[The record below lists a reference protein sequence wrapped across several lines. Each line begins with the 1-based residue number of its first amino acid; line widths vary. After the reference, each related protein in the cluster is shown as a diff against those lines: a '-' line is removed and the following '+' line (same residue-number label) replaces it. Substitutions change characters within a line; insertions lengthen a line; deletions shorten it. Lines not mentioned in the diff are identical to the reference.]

1 MTACGINMPPSIDGH
16 DGHGRPRIWRV
27 CVDPMMMLITLALL
41 VGLVVPNILLRP
53 TRTAVGALV
62 LMVAGVACLVIAK
75 TSLWR
80 QGIWTSWGS
89 RRMTKRYAILYK
101 WAWAGIGMGLLL
113 LLLTW
118 RLTV

>member
-1 MTACGINMPPSIDGH
+1 MSWSIYGRD
-16 DGHGRPRIWRV
+16 DRRRPRLSRI
-27 CVDPMMMLITLALL
+27 CVDPLMTVILMGLL
-41 VGLVVPNILLRP
+41 VGIVMPNILHGP
-53 TRTAVGALV
+53 TRAAVGALA
-62 LMVAGVACLVIAK
+62 LMVTGLCCLALAK

-89 RRMTKRYAILYK
+89 NQMTKGYAILYK
-101 WAWAGIGMGLLL
+101 WGWVGIASGVLL